1 MTDAQRKGKVS
12 SFTSSHKTPSD
23 FAFGEIAPIA
33 LYSSTLSRPWRRGLI
48 VYARKTPPTHTSLS
62 PFSPKVMLSSV
73 GRVRASKSTI
83 SNILYR
89 ESIVCKT
96 VLYYAKKC
104 NVFCHQGYPYHP
116 RLRQPGKKGL
126 SLVARSVLESPANG
140 QLIGNSWACLWRQ
153 NLKPFL
159 PTL

>member
-73 GRVRASKSTI
+73 GCVRPNLQSVTSSIENPLFVRLFCTTLRNATCFVTKAIPITPVYD
-83 SNILYR
+83 NLGKKACPWLR
-89 ESIVCKT
+89 EVC
-96 VLYYAKKC
+96 L
-104 NVFCHQGYPYHP
+104 NHP
-116 RLRQPGKKGL
+116 RM
-126 SLVARSVLESPANG
+126 ANWQFMG
-140 QLIGNSWACLWRQ
+140 RLMAP
-153 NLKPFL
+153 NLKPF
-159 PTL
+159 